1 MKTTRHPTGS
11 RRGLMVIIGACH
23 LFLIALCG
31 TGFGAGPRPEAAA
44 ERGRIVTLDDP
55 SRLYADWPQEA
66 GVSVSLPA
74 AKAFA
79 WPPDRQFREVVMD
92 KDGDGGALFTRGN
105 FGGAVGDVGLKV
117 TFSGGPVR
125 RIGATPTLCYL
136 GGDGPGKDSR
146 HQLRLN
152 AIQFRRTGCETGVD
166 GAHQLV
172 LQADVD
178 VAFQSNT
185 GAYNV
190 PHLQLFAG
198 GIDTDVREVGLNGH
212 RLAFLGGV
220 VIAGVH
226 GGISSYGGIDLGGG
240 TLEFHDFVSGKDVYG
255 AGFADSPGAASR
267 PEPTGPPKDTTL
279 LYLRGEGTM
288 RWQTLSQQCL
298 SPQDPQ
304 SYGRTMG
311 PLTRWDTSRLT
322 VEIGNNRYRPGVT
335 DWEVWSD
342 AERMKIGTFRVGGEY
357 GADLRLVD
365 RWANSAGV
373 GNEQLLVGAIDVA
386 GNGHLECDGISI
398 RCDSLVLNGKSVSTG
413 VHPASTLGPQ
423 ITDGTG
429 RATVTVGAIKETKPA
444 NARAAA
450 RIELPAPGRV
460 SVGIFD
466 KEGTLLRNLVFG
478 EKRSKGDLWIEWDG
492 LDDVGR
498 PMPPGTYEWRA
509 LSRPGY
515 RASLVTVLG
524 VSHPEAITRC
534 WGGNHRGPETVTSD
548 TNGFFIG
555 FPGSEFTGQV
565 VALRPDGTRRWSV
578 TAQDGYAIGSEA
590 IASDGGGRLAVFCFD
605 GNDDTLSL
613 QVVDAANGSLR
624 GRFPVGIEPK
634 PKKWGWCGNVNVAAH
649 DGVAVLAYRSHDRL
663 RWLSL
668 EDGKEVATASLT
680 GPGSLAMGPD
690 GAVWVLAKDG
700 VFRCERGGM
709 PEKVWPTLKL
719 DQPRSIAW
727 DPAAGN
733 FLVAEE
739 GTQQVLRISPEG
751 KELMR
756 FGRAGGRACGPWI
769 GADFRGLY
777 GVASDG
783 AGGFVTVEAGTSAIN
798 RTARFD
804 AKGKLVAE
812 WFGGQRWG
820 HAVALDPEDPT
831 LATIEGGVGMLCL
844 VRIDPKTRTWKMLET
859 FEEPKTEGLFHT
871 IACFGS
877 PWQVRR
883 RGGRL
888 WYARA
893 EPTAG
898 ASVYE
903 IDRAHGR
910 LIPRAVFG
918 RMDLRKDW
926 PALWNEAMALHKPPQ
941 RPSAYAWSDLNG
953 DGLMTANEVT
963 FGVFHC
969 AYGSSLDLGSDW
981 TLTIADGNNARAWFT
996 LPNANAKDPAAP
1008 PCWDFTA
1015 ETRSTE
1021 VYPEQFR
1028 NKDDFGGRPS
1038 GYALRRDDAGN
1049 TYQLL
1054 GGHGAA
1060 QEDRQGEFWP
1070 EYYGFAVR
1078 VVKWDASGNP
1088 QWAVGRHIGGLGR
1101 LTCPFGLLGPVQ
1113 GNIVARDR
1121 YGIPTSVWSAE
1132 GLYAGNLLEEVI
1144 TDRDTPW
1151 VWDYWNGHA
1160 DSLLESDQTFN
1171 GLWSYPDGSVYY
1183 GMQGR
1188 SGTPLFRIEGWNDWT
1203 RLKGAI
1209 VLHDGAKAAA
1219 GTGSG
1224 LHAEYFANPDLAGA
1238 PAQTRTDPRVW
1249 FEAAPDIKGGLIPAT
1264 WGEGPPAEG
1273 MPAENFSVRWTGE
1286 IEARFSEDYQLVV
1299 ESDPSSKVKVWLG
1312 DRLVIEDDGT
1322 AARRGSRIDRQYPCR
1337 RNRTPSLRLEAG
1349 KRYPLRIEYVH
1360 GTGIAGIHLM
1370 WESRT
1375 QERQHVPSR
1384 FLYAEQSAE

>member
-1 MKTTRHPTGS
+1 MILVAFCGS
-11 RRGLMVIIGACH
+11 CY
-23 LFLIALCG
+23 
-31 TGFGAGPRPEAAA
+31 GAGPRPEAAA
-44 ERGRIVTLDDP
+44 GGGRIVDLDDP
-55 SRLYADWPQEA
+55 TRLYADWPQEA
-66 GVSVSLPA
+66 GVSVLLPA

-79 WPPDRQFREVVMD
+79 WPADRQLREVVMD
-92 KDGDGGALFTRGN
+92 TDGNGGSLFARGD
-105 FGGAVGDVGLKV
+105 FGAAAGDVGVKV

-125 RIGATPTLCYL
+125 RVGATPTVCYL
-136 GGDGPGKDSR
+136 GGDGPGRDSR
-146 HQLRLN
+146 HRLRLN
-152 AIQFRRTGCETGVD
+152 AIKFKRTGCQTGVD
-166 GAHQLV
+166 GAHRMV
-172 LQADVD
+172 LQADVE
-178 VAFQSNT
+178 VAFQANT
-185 GAYNV
+185 GGYNV
-190 PHLQLFAG
+190 PHLQLAAG

-220 VIAGVH
+220 VVAGVH

-240 TLEFHDFVSGKDVYG
+240 ALEFHDFVSGKDVYG
-255 AGFADSPGAASR
+255 AGFADSPGAPSR
-267 PEPTGPPKDTTL
+267 PAPTGPPKSTTL

-304 SYGRTMG
+304 PYGRTMG

-322 VEIGNNRYRPGVT
+322 IEVGNNRYRPGMT

-342 AERMKIGTFRVGGEY
+342 AERMKIGTFRVGGDF

-373 GNEQLLVGAIDVA
+373 GNEQLLVGALEVA
-386 GNGHLECDGISI
+386 GNGHLECNGISI
-398 RCDSLVLNGKSVSTG
+398 RCDSLVLKGKPVTAG
-413 VHPASTLGPQ
+413 VHSAGTFGPQ

-429 RATVTVGAIKETKPA
+429 RATVTVGGNKETKPA
-444 NARAAA
+444 HARAAA

-460 SVGIFD
+460 SVGVFD

-478 EKRSKGDLWIEWDG
+478 EKRPKGDLWIEWDG

-515 RASLVTVLG
+515 RSSLVTVLG

-534 WGGNHRGPETVTSD
+534 WGGNHRGPETVASD
-548 TNGFFIG
+548 SDGFFIG

-565 VALRPDGTRRWSV
+565 LALRPDGTRRWSV
-578 TAQDGYAIGSEA
+578 TASDGYAHGAEA
-590 IASDGGGRLAVFCFD
+590 IASDGAGRLAVFSYD

-613 QVVDAANGSLR
+613 HVVDAANGSLR

-634 PKKWGWCGNVNVAAH
+634 PKKWGWCGNVNVAAR
-649 DGVAVLAYRSHDRL
+649 DGIAVLAYRSHDRL

-668 EDGKEVATASLT
+668 DDGKEVATASLT
-680 GPGSLAMGPD
+680 GPGSLTIGPD
-690 GAVWVLAKDG
+690 GAAWVLAKDG
-700 VFRCERGGM
+700 VFRCERGAM
-709 PEKVWPTLKL
+709 PEKAWPTLKL

-727 DPAAGN
+727 DAVAGN
-733 FLVAEE
+733 FLVAEG
-739 GTQQVLRISPEG
+739 GTQQVLRVSLEG
-751 KELMR
+751 KELAR

-769 GADFRGLY
+769 GKDFRGLY

-783 AGGFVTVEAGTSAIN
+783 AGGFVTVEAGTAAIN

-804 AKGKLVAE
+804 ATGKLVAE

-831 LATIEGGVGMLCL
+831 LATIEGGSGMLCL
-844 VRIDPKTRTWKMLET
+844 VRIDPKPRTWKMLET
-859 FEEPKTEGLFHT
+859 FEEPKTEGMFHT
-871 IACFGS
+871 IPCFGS
-877 PWQVRR
+877 PWQLRR

-893 EPTAG
+893 EPTGG

-903 IDRAHGR
+903 IDREHGR

-918 RMDLRKDW
+918 RMDLRKEW
-926 PALWNEAMALHKPPQ
+926 PALWKEALALHKPAQ

-953 DGLMTANEVT
+953 DGLMTADEVT
-963 FGVFHC
+963 FGVWHN

-981 TLTIADGNNARAWFT
+981 SLTIADGNNERAWFT
-996 LPNANAKDPAAP
+996 LPNANGKDAAAP
-1008 PCWDFTA
+1008 PRWDFTA
-1015 ETRSTE
+1015 ETRSSE
-1021 VYPEQFR
+1021 IYPEQFR

-1054 GGHGAA
+1054 GGHGSA

-1078 VVKWDASGNP
+1078 VVKWDASGKP
-1088 QWAVGRHIGGLGR
+1088 QWAVGRHIGGPGR

-1160 DSLLESDQTFN
+1160 DSLLEYDQTFN

-1203 RLKGAI
+1203 RLKGEI
-1209 VLHDGAKAAA
+1209 VLRDAAKAAA

-1224 LHAEYFANPDLAGA
+1224 LHAEYFASPDLSGA
-1238 PAQTRTDPRVW
+1238 PVLTRTDPRVW

-1273 MPAENFSVRWTGE
+1273 MPADDFSMRWTGA
-1286 IEARFSEDYQLVV
+1286 IEARFSEDYRLIV
-1299 ESDPSSKVKVWLG
+1299 ESDPSAKVKVWLG
-1312 DRLVIEDDGT
+1312 DRLVIDDDGT
-1322 AARRGSRIDRQYPCR
+1322 AADRRGSRIDRQYPCR

-1349 KRYPLRIEYVH
+1349 KRYPLRIEYAH
-1360 GTGIAGIHLM
+1360 GKGIAGIHLM

-1384 FLYAEQSAE
+1384 FLYAEERPQ